1 MIRQETTVK
10 TLCALIG
17 AFFLVAG
24 LAVLIGG
31 PPKDSRRAGPTRFDA
46 HDARGTADRPLLWE
60 ADAARTAS
68 SGGRAAVEAAS
79 RRR

>member
-1 MIRQETTVK
+1 VK
-10 TLCALIG
+10 TFCALVG

-31 PPKDSRRAGPTRFDA
+31 APDRSRRAGSTRLE
-46 HDARGTADRPLLWE
+46 ARVTGDVHRPLLWE
-60 ADAARTAS
+60 AQAVGSAAA
-68 SGGRAAVEAAS
+68 GGREAAEAVS

>member
-1 MIRQETTVK
+1 MK

-46 HDARGTADRPLLWE
+46 RGTVQRPLLWE
-60 ADAARTAS
+60 ADAARTAPP
-68 SGGRAAVEAAS
+68 GGRAAVEAAS

>member
-1 MIRQETTVK
+1 VK

-31 PPKDSRRAGPTRFDA
+31 PPRDSKRAGPTRFDA
-46 HDARGTADRPLLWE
+46 RDARGTVHRPLLWE
-60 ADAARTAS
+60 ADAARTAPP
-68 SGGRAAVEAAS
+68 GGRAAIEAAS

>member
-1 MIRQETTVK
+1 MK
-10 TLCALIG
+10 TLCALVG

-31 PPKDSRRAGPTRFDA
+31 PPKDSRRAGPTRLE
-46 HDARGTADRPLLWE
+46 ARGARETVHRPLLWE
-60 ADAARTAS
+60 ADALRSAPP
-68 SGGRAAVEAAS
+68 GGVAAADAVS

>member
-1 MIRQETTVK
+1 VK
-10 TLCALIG
+10 TFCALVG

-31 PPKDSRRAGPTRFDA
+31 APDRSRRAGSTRLE
-46 HDARGTADRPLLWE
+46 ARVTGETVHRPLLWE
-60 ADAARTAS
+60 AQAVGSAAA
-68 SGGRAAVEAAS
+68 GGREAAEAVS